1 MEQFTELLLDV
12 WREACRHIEIAEST
26 ANIAQLLVP
35 QMPMELLLV
44 RRIEQEHSYCET
56 VGVGHDRSAY
66 QLRPQRTDC
75 SATQMA
81 RLLAWCR
88 GGEATLQHTQP

>member
-1 MEQFTELLLDV
+1 MEQFTALLLDV

-44 RRIEQEHSYCET
+44 RRIETEHSYCET
-56 VGVGHDRSAY
+56 VGVGHNSSTY
-66 QLRPQRTDC
+66 QFRPERLDC
-75 SATQMA
+75 SPTQMA
-81 RLLAWCR
+81 RLLAWCHD
-88 GGEATLQHTQP
+88 GCHAATTWP